1 MGLPDRFTPKF
12 YKMGVRA
19 REVAAVF
26 VKHGFFWVA
35 EALEVTRYFPRS
47 LREKIVTTEDYKLP
61 VAVRIRRVIEEL
73 GPTYIKAGQILS
85 SRPDLIPPDILK
97 ELAKLQD
104 DVPPFPYELVQ
115 DVIESE
121 LKTPMDRVFRS
132 FARVPIASASIGQ
145 VHEAVLRNGLEVVVK
160 VQRPDIEQ
168 IVFIDTDLMHAI
180 ASYAEKR
187 FQWAR
192 LYNFV
197 ERVDE
202 FTKTIRQEM
211 DYTIEGQNADRLR
224 RNFEDDDT
232 IYVPEIFWDCTTRRV
247 LTMEY
252 IHGVKIKDKDKLLAR
267 GCDLT
272 YLTEVIGN
280 AYIKMILIDGF
291 FHGDPHMGNI
301 FVMDNQVVALIDFGM
316 VGIVDPI
323 MRRNMARYFIA
334 IVNQDAEGLVEVLGE
349 IATIDPGTDRAALVR
364 EVGRLMSKY
373 SDVTIGQIKLE
384 AIVLELFDLSMKH
397 RITMPGEFTLMD
409 KTLITLEGLGRHLDP
424 DFDLIG
430 TAEPAARML
439 LQREL
444 DPRNF
449 GREAVKV
456 VLDTRDLFTALPRRI
471 NKITRSLEQ
480 GRFQV
485 RLDMEQ
491 YSESV
496 KSAARR
502 VSNSVNRLAL
512 AIVLAAVILL
522 AAQIIPKD
530 QVVLHG
536 WTLGQI
542 TLAVLALLAMIL
554 TFTLLRSSRR

>member
-1 MGLPDRFTPKF
+1 MALPDRFTPKF

-35 EALEVTRYFPRS
+35 EALEVTRFFPKGAHD
-47 LREKIVTTEDYKLP
+47 KIAATEEYKRPLG
-61 VAVRIRRVIEEL
+61 VRIRRVIEEL
-73 GPTYIKAGQILS
+73 GPSYVKAGQVLS

-104 DVPPFPYELVQ
+104 DVPPFPYEQVQ

-121 LKTPMDRVFRS
+121 LKVPLDRVFRS

-145 VHEAVLRNGLEVVVK
+145 VHEAVLRNGQEVVVK

-168 IVFIDTDLMHAI
+168 IVFIDTDLMHAM
-180 ASYAEKR
+180 ARYAEKR

-192 LYNFV
+192 LFNMV
-197 ERVDE
+197 ERVEE
-202 FTKTIRQEM
+202 FTKTMRQEM
-211 DYTIEGQNADRLR
+211 DYTIEAQNADRLKK
-224 RNFEDDDT
+224 NFEDDET
-232 IYVPEIFWDCTTRRV
+232 IYVPGIYWDFTTRRV

-252 IHGVKIKDKDKLLAR
+252 IHGIKIKDKDRLRSR
-267 GCDLT
+267 GYDLT

-280 AYIKMILIDGF
+280 AFIKMILIDGF

-301 FVMDNQVVALIDFGM
+301 FVMEGQVVALIDFGM
-316 VGIVDPI
+316 VGIVDPV
-323 MRRNMARYFIA
+323 MRRNMARYFIS
-334 IVNQDAEGLVEVLGE
+334 IVNQDADGLVEVLSE
-349 IATIDPGTDRAALVR
+349 IANIDPSTDRAALVR

-373 SDVTIGQIKLE
+373 ADVTIGQIKLE
-384 AIVLELFDLSMKH
+384 AIVMELFTLSMKY
-397 RITMPGEFTLMD
+397 RISMPGEFTLMD

-424 DFDLIG
+424 SFDLVG

-449 GREAVKV
+449 GPEAAKMVI
-456 VLDTRDLFTALPRRI
+456 DTRDLFTALPRRL
-471 NKITRSLEQ
+471 NKITRNLEQ
-480 GRFQV
+480 GRLQV
-485 RLDMEQ
+485 KLDVEQ
-491 YSESV
+491 YSDTV

-502 VSNSVNRLAL
+502 VSQSVNRLAL

-522 AAQIIPKD
+522 ASQIIPRD
-530 QVVLHG
+530 QVVFHG
-536 WTLGQI
+536 WTLGQV
-542 TLAVLALLAMIL
+542 TLAVLGVLTVILSLA
-554 TFTLLRSSRR
+554 LLRSGRR